1 MLKVLLFIGTIVK
14 RIRVSVYSRSFFKV
28 IYKLINDLK
37 DEELTEELMTNIY
50 DEIAKSFCKKYG
62 LNVPKLILDEE
73 LNEAF
78 CGTYSYD
85 TCTIRFSLKNII
97 KQRKTAIVCLST
109 DTEIFIVLVLHEL
122 RHHWQYHNLKE
133 EYMWWMIDD
142 NRNTYASLYDE
153 CPLEIDANRFAEYL
167 GTKDDDKVF
176 VSLPLELYKNYHNS
190 KDLDEEIKTE
200 HNIRKAIYAL
210 NSDLN
215 K

>member
-1 MLKVLLFIGTIVK
+1 MLKVLSFIGTIVK

-85 TCTIRFSLKNII
+85 TCTIRFNLKNIV

-142 NRNTYASLYDE
+142 NRNTYFSLYDK

-190 KDLDEEIKTE
+190 KDLDEEIETE

>member
-1 MLKVLLFIGTIVK
+1 MLKVLSFIGTIVK

-37 DEELTEELMTNIY
+37 NEELTEELMTNIY

-85 TCTIRFSLKNII
+85 TCTIRFSLKNIV

-142 NRNTYASLYDE
+142 NRNTYAALYDE

-190 KDLDEEIKTE
+190 KDLDDEIETE
-200 HNIRKAIYAL
+200 HNIRKAICAL

>member
-1 MLKVLLFIGTIVK
+1 MLKVLSFIGTIVK

-50 DEIAKSFCKKYG
+50 NKIAKSFCKKYG

-85 TCTIRFSLKNII
+85 TCTIRFNLKNIV

-142 NRNTYASLYDE
+142 NRNTYFSLYDE

-167 GTKDDDKVF
+167 GIKDDDKVF

-190 KDLDEEIKTE
+190 KDLDEEIEIE
-200 HNIRKAIYAL
+200 HNIRKAIYVL

>member
-1 MLKVLLFIGTIVK
+1 MLKVLSLIGTIVK

-37 DEELTEELMTNIY
+37 DEELTEELMINIY
-50 DEIAKSFCKKYG
+50 NEIAKSFCKKYG

-78 CGTYSYD
+78 CGAYSYD
-85 TCTIRFSLKNII
+85 TCTIRFSLKNIV

-109 DTEIFIVLVLHEL
+109 DIEIFIVLVLHEL

-176 VSLPLELYKNYHNS
+176 VSLPLKLYKNYHNS
-190 KDLDEEIKTE
+190 KDLDEEIETE
-200 HNIRKAIYAL
+200 HIIRKAIYAL

>member
-1 MLKVLLFIGTIVK
+1 MLKVLSFIGTIIK

-50 DEIAKSFCKKYG
+50 NEIAKSFCKKYG

-85 TCTIRFSLKNII
+85 TCTIRFNLKNIV

-142 NRNTYASLYDE
+142 NRNTYFSLYDK

-190 KDLDEEIKTE
+190 KDLDEEIEIE
-200 HNIRKAIYAL
+200 HNIRKAICAL

>member
-1 MLKVLLFIGTIVK
+1 MLKVLSFIGTIVK

-28 IYKLINDLK
+28 VYKLINDLK
-37 DEELTEELMTNIY
+37 DEELTEELMKDIY
-50 DEIAKSFCKKYG
+50 DKISKSFCKKYG

-85 TCTIRFSLKNII
+85 TCTIRFNLKNIV

-142 NRNTYASLYDE
+142 NRNTYFSLYNE

-190 KDLDEEIKTE
+190 KDLDEEIETE
-200 HNIRKAIYAL
+200 HNIRKAICAL

>member
-1 MLKVLLFIGTIVK
+1 MLKVLSFIGTIVK
-14 RIRVSVYSRSFFKV
+14 RIRVSVYSRLFFKA

-37 DEELTEELMTNIY
+37 NEELTEELMTNIY

-97 KQRKTAIVCLST
+97 KQRKTAITCLST

-190 KDLDEEIKTE
+190 KDLDEEIETE

>member
-1 MLKVLLFIGTIVK
+1 MLKVLSFIETIIK

-85 TCTIRFSLKNII
+85 TCTIRFNLKNIV

-142 NRNTYASLYDE
+142 NRNTYFSLYDK

-200 HNIRKAIYAL
+200 YAIRKAIYAL
-210 NSDLN
+210 N
-215 K
+215 KK

>member
-1 MLKVLLFIGTIVK
+1 MLKVLSFIGTIVK
-14 RIRVSVYSRSFFKV
+14 RIRVFVYSRSFFKV

-85 TCTIRFSLKNII
+85 TCTIRFNLKNIV

-142 NRNTYASLYDE
+142 NRNTYFSLYDK

-190 KDLDEEIKTE
+190 KDLDEEIETE

>member
-1 MLKVLLFIGTIVK
+1 MLKVLSFIGTIVK

-37 DEELTEELMTNIY
+37 DEEFTEELMTNIY

-85 TCTIRFSLKNII
+85 TCTIRFNLKNIV

-142 NRNTYASLYDE
+142 NRNTYFSLYDK

-190 KDLDEEIKTE
+190 KDLDEEIETE

>member
-1 MLKVLLFIGTIVK
+1 MLKVLSFIGTIVK

-37 DEELTEELMTNIY
+37 DEELTEKLMTNIY

-85 TCTIRFSLKNII
+85 TCTIRFNLKNIV

-109 DTEIFIVLVLHEL
+109 DIEIFIVLVLHEL

-142 NRNTYASLYDE
+142 NRNTYFSLYDE

>member
-1 MLKVLLFIGTIVK
+1 MLKVLSFIGTIVK

-37 DEELTEELMTNIY
+37 DKELTEELMINIY

-85 TCTIRFSLKNII
+85 TCTIRFNLKNIV

-133 EYMWWMIDD
+133 EYMWWMVDD
-142 NRNTYASLYDE
+142 NRNTYAALYDE

-190 KDLDEEIKTE
+190 KDLDEEIETE

>member
-62 LNVPKLILDEE
+62 LNVPKLILDEK

-78 CGTYSYD
+78 WGTYSYD
-85 TCTIRFSLKNII
+85 TCTIRFNLKNIV

-109 DTEIFIVLVLHEL
+109 DIEIFIVLVLHEL

-133 EYMWWMIDD
+133 EYMWWI
-142 NRNTYASLYDE
+142 NHKGIYSKLYNV
-153 CPLEIDANRFAEYL
+153 CPIEIDANRFSRSIGE
-167 GTKDDDKVF
+167 DDDKIIF
-176 VSLPLELYKNYHNS
+176 ESLPLKLFKNYYNS

-200 HNIRKAIYAL
+200 YAIRKAIYAL
-210 NSDLN
+210 N
-215 K
+215 KK

>member
-1 MLKVLLFIGTIVK
+1 MLKVLSFIGTIVK

-37 DEELTEELMTNIY
+37 DEELTEELMINIY

-85 TCTIRFSLKNII
+85 TCTIRFNLKNIV

-142 NRNTYASLYDE
+142 NRNTYFSLYDK

-190 KDLDEEIKTE
+190 KDLDEEIETE

>member
-1 MLKVLLFIGTIVK
+1 MLKVLSFIGTIVK

-85 TCTIRFSLKNII
+85 TCTIRFSLKNIV

-153 CPLEIDANRFAEYL
+153 CPLEIDANKFAEYL

-190 KDLDEEIKTE
+190 KDLDEEIE
-200 HNIRKAIYAL
+200 AEYALRKAIYAL

>member
-1 MLKVLLFIGTIVK
+1 MLKVLSFIGTIVR

-97 KQRKTAIVCLST
+97 KQRKTAITCLST

-133 EYMWWMIDD
+133 EYMWWMIND
-142 NRNTYASLYDE
+142 NRNTYFSLYDK

-190 KDLDEEIKTE
+190 KDLDEEIETE

>member
-97 KQRKTAIVCLST
+97 KQRKTAIACLST

-190 KDLDEEIKTE
+190 KDLDEEIETE

>member
-1 MLKVLLFIGTIVK
+1 MLKVLSFIGTIVK

-37 DEELTEELMTNIY
+37 NEELTEELMINIY

-85 TCTIRFSLKNII
+85 TCTIRFNLKNIV

-142 NRNTYASLYDE
+142 NRNTYFSLYDK

-190 KDLDEEIKTE
+190 KDLDEEIETE

>member
-1 MLKVLLFIGTIVK
+1 MLKVLSFIGTIVK

-85 TCTIRFSLKNII
+85 TCTIRFNLKNIV

-142 NRNTYASLYDE
+142 NRNTYFSLYDK

-190 KDLDEEIKTE
+190 KDLDEEIETE
-200 HNIRKAIYAL
+200 HNIRKAICAL

>member
-37 DEELTEELMTNIY
+37 DEELTEELMKDIY
-50 DEIAKSFCKKYG
+50 DKIAKSFCKKYG

-85 TCTIRFSLKNII
+85 TCTIRFNLKNIV

-142 NRNTYASLYDE
+142 NRNTYFSLYDE

-190 KDLDEEIKTE
+190 KDLDDEIETE

>member
-1 MLKVLLFIGTIVK
+1 MLKVLSFIETIVK

-50 DEIAKSFCKKYG
+50 DEITKSFCKKYG

-85 TCTIRFSLKNII
+85 TCTIRFNLKNII
-97 KQRKTAIVCLST
+97 KQRKTAIACLST

-142 NRNTYASLYDE
+142 NRNTYAALYDE
-153 CPLEIDANRFAEYL
+153 CPLEIDANKFAEYL

-190 KDLDEEIKTE
+190 KDLDEEIETE
-200 HNIRKAIYAL
+200 HNIRKAICAL

>member
-1 MLKVLLFIGTIVK
+1 MLKVLSFIGTIVK

-37 DEELTEELMTNIY
+37 DEELTEELMKDIY
-50 DEIAKSFCKKYG
+50 DKISKSFCKKYG

-85 TCTIRFSLKNII
+85 TCTIRFNLKNIV

-109 DTEIFIVLVLHEL
+109 DIEIFIVLVLHEL

-142 NRNTYASLYDE
+142 NRNTYFSLYDE

-190 KDLDEEIKTE
+190 KDLDEEIETE
-200 HNIRKAIYAL
+200 YNIRKAICAL

>member
-1 MLKVLLFIGTIVK
+1 MLKVLSFIGTIVK

-37 DEELTEELMTNIY
+37 DEELTEELMKDIY
-50 DEIAKSFCKKYG
+50 DKIAKSFCKKYG

-85 TCTIRFSLKNII
+85 TCTIRFNLKNIV

-109 DTEIFIVLVLHEL
+109 DTEIFIVLILHEL

-142 NRNTYASLYDE
+142 NRNTYFSLYNE

-190 KDLDEEIKTE
+190 KDLDEEIETE

>member
-1 MLKVLLFIGTIVK
+1 MLKVLSFIGTIVK

-37 DEELTEELMTNIY
+37 NEELTEELMTNIY

-62 LNVPKLILDEE
+62 LNAPKLILDEE

-85 TCTIRFSLKNII
+85 TCTIRFNLKNIV

-142 NRNTYASLYDE
+142 NRNTYFSLYNE

-190 KDLDEEIKTE
+190 KDLDEEIETE

>member
-1 MLKVLLFIGTIVK
+1 MLKVLSFIGTIVK

-37 DEELTEELMTNIY
+37 DEELTEELMKDIY
-50 DEIAKSFCKKYG
+50 DKISKSFCKKYG

-85 TCTIRFSLKNII
+85 TCTIRFNLKNIV

-142 NRNTYASLYDE
+142 NRNTYFSLYNE

-190 KDLDEEIKTE
+190 KDLDEEIETE

>member
-1 MLKVLLFIGTIVK
+1 MLKVLSFIGTIVK

-85 TCTIRFSLKNII
+85 TCTIRFNLKNIV

-190 KDLDEEIKTE
+190 KDLDEEIETE

>member
-1 MLKVLLFIGTIVK
+1 MLKVLSFIGTIVG
-14 RIRVSVYSRSFFKV
+14 RIRVSVYSRLFFKV

-62 LNVPKLILDEE
+62 FNVPKLILDEE

-97 KQRKTAIVCLST
+97 KQRKTAIACLST

-133 EYMWWMIDD
+133 EYMWWMIDN
-142 NRNTYASLYDE
+142 NRNTYAALYDE

-190 KDLDEEIKTE
+190 KDLDEEIETE

>member
-37 DEELTEELMTNIY
+37 DEELTEELMKDIY
-50 DEIAKSFCKKYG
+50 DKIAKSFCKKYG

-85 TCTIRFSLKNII
+85 TCTIRFNLKNIV

-142 NRNTYASLYDE
+142 NRNTYFSLYDE

-190 KDLDEEIKTE
+190 KDLDEEIETE

>member
-1 MLKVLLFIGTIVK
+1 MLKVLSFIGTIIK

-37 DEELTEELMTNIY
+37 DEEL
-50 DEIAKSFCKKYG
+50 
-62 LNVPKLILDEE
+62 
-73 LNEAF
+73 NEAF

-85 TCTIRFSLKNII
+85 TCTIRFNLKNIV

-142 NRNTYASLYDE
+142 NRNTYFSLYDK

-190 KDLDEEIKTE
+190 KDLDEEIEIE
-200 HNIRKAIYAL
+200 HNIRKAICAL

>member
-62 LNVPKLILDEE
+62 LNVPKLILDEK

-85 TCTIRFSLKNII
+85 TCTIRFNLKNIV

-142 NRNTYASLYDE
+142 NRNTYFSLYDK

-176 VSLPLELYKNYHNS
+176 VSLPLELYKNYYNS
-190 KDLDEEIKTE
+190 KDLDEEIETE

>member
-1 MLKVLLFIGTIVK
+1 MLKVLSFIGTIVR

-97 KQRKTAIVCLST
+97 KQRKTAIACLST

-133 EYMWWMIDD
+133 EYMWWMIDN
-142 NRNTYASLYDE
+142 NRNTYAALYDE

-190 KDLDEEIKTE
+190 KDLDEEIETE

>member
-1 MLKVLLFIGTIVK
+1 MLKVLSFIGTIVK

-37 DEELTEELMTNIY
+37 DEELTEELMKDIY
-50 DEIAKSFCKKYG
+50 DKIAKSFCKKYG

-85 TCTIRFSLKNII
+85 TCTIRFNLKNIV

-142 NRNTYASLYDE
+142 NRNTYFSLYNE

-190 KDLDEEIKTE
+190 KDLDDEIETE
-200 HNIRKAIYAL
+200 HNIRKAICAL

>member
-1 MLKVLLFIGTIVK
+1 MLKVLSFIGTIVK

-50 DEIAKSFCKKYG
+50 NKIAKSFCKKYG

-85 TCTIRFSLKNII
+85 TCTIRFNLKNIV

-133 EYMWWMIDD
+133 EYMWWMIND
-142 NRNTYASLYDE
+142 NRNTYFSLYDK

-190 KDLDEEIKTE
+190 KDLDEEIETE
-200 HNIRKAIYAL
+200 YAIRKAIYAL
-210 NSDLN
+210 N
-215 K
+215 KK

>member
-1 MLKVLLFIGTIVK
+1 MLKVLSFIGTIVK

-97 KQRKTAIVCLST
+97 KQRKTAITCLST

-142 NRNTYASLYDE
+142 NRNTYFSLYDE

-190 KDLDEEIKTE
+190 KDLDEEIETE

>member
-1 MLKVLLFIGTIVK
+1 MLKVLSFIGTIVK

-37 DEELTEELMTNIY
+37 NEELTEELMTNIY

-85 TCTIRFSLKNII
+85 TCTIRFNLKNIV

-142 NRNTYASLYDE
+142 NRNTYFSLYNE

-190 KDLDEEIKTE
+190 KDLDEEIEIE
-200 HNIRKAIYAL
+200 HNIRKAICAL

>member
-1 MLKVLLFIGTIVK
+1 MLKVLSFIGTIVK
-14 RIRVSVYSRSFFKV
+14 RIRVSVYCRSFFKV

-37 DEELTEELMTNIY
+37 DEELTEELMINIY

-85 TCTIRFSLKNII
+85 TCTIRFNLKNIV

-133 EYMWWMIDD
+133 EYMWWMVDD

-190 KDLDEEIKTE
+190 KDLDEEIE
-200 HNIRKAIYAL
+200 IEYNIRKAICAL

>member
-97 KQRKTAIVCLST
+97 KQRKTAIACLST